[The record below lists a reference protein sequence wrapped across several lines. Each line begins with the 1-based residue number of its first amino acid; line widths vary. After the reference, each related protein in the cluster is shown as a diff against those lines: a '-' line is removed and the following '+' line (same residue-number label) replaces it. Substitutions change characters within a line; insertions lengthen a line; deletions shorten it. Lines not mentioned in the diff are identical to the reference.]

1 MSNLVEV
8 KIPDIGDFK
17 EVAVIDVLVKPGDR
31 LKAEDSLVTLESD
44 KATMDVPSPS
54 AGTVRDVKVKVGD
67 MVSEGTV
74 VLLLD
79 TVDVASAPDNL
90 MSGRAGETADRTSMS
105 RGPRLDPS
113 GEASRASVSA
123 VRAAPATPAVMAA
136 PEPAIRAPGGSLSG
150 PPPKPGQGEE
160 VNAPPP
166 VVLMPGPAEIG

>member
-31 LKAEDSLVTLESD
+31 LKAEDSLITLESD

-74 VLLLD
+74 VLLLE
-79 TVDVASAPDNL
+79 VATAPNQ
-90 MSGRAGETADRTSMS
+90 MAGRTS
-105 RGPRLDPS
+105 
-113 GEASRASVSA
+113 EASRASELA
-123 VRAAPATPAVMAA
+123 RDPRLGPIGDAATAIKKPATPVPVA
-136 PEPAIRAPGGSLSG
+136 PA
-150 PPPKPGQGEE
+150 
-160 VNAPPP
+160 
-166 VVLMPGPAEIG
+166 